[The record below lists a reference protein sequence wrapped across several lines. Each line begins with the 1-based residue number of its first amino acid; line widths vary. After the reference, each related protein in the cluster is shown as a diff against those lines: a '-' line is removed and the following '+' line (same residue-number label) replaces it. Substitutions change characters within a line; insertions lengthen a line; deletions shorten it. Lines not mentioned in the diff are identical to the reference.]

1 MIQQVFFINEA
12 MLCSTIKY
20 KINQKI
26 SILLEAYEMTYLC
39 DHANMRESV
48 LCRTGAV
55 TEIS

>member
-1 MIQQVFFINEA
+1 MQVFINEV

-20 KINQKI
+20 KIIQQI
-26 SILLEAYEMTYLC
+26 SILLEAYEMAYLC